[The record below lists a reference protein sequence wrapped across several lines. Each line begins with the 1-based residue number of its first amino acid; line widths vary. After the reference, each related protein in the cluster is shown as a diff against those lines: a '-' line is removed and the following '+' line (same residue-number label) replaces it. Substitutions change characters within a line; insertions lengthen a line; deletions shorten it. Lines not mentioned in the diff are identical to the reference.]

1 MLSRLHVL
9 QEKLARSERHF
20 ALSIGIN
27 PVTYHNIANG
37 SRKPSLDLVTKILSS
52 FPQVNAYWLILGNGK
67 PFRNGFNDDGTPS
80 TFTND
85 QRKEHDEIL
94 TSIAEGFEQLD
105 ELQRSMNELRAKL
118 EADMASV
125 EQTDDRK

>member
-1 MLSRLHVL
+1 MLSRLKAL
-9 QEKLARSERHF
+9 QGILSKSEKQF
-20 ALSIGIN
+20 ALSLG
-27 PVTYHNIANG
+27 VHQMTYNNFANG
-37 SRKPSLDLVTKILSS
+37 KRKVPLELVITILKVY
-52 FPQVNAYWLILGNGK
+52 PQVNAYWLLLGEGK
-67 PFRNGFNDDGTPS
+67 MFRNGFNDDGTPS